1 MALST
6 PSIEMVL
13 DLVENRIDSL
23 QVHDINDLRELKEL
37 EYTRREL
44 RSMLGQRKNP
54 NLSAQVIPLF
64 PATASGV

>member
-13 DLVENRIDSL
+13 DLVEIRIDSL

-44 RSMLGQRKNP
+44 RSMLGQRRNP
-54 NLSAQVIPLF
+54 HRSAQVIPLF
-64 PATASGV
+64 PATA

>member
-44 RSMLGQRKNP
+44 RAMLGMRRNP
-54 NLSAQVIPLF
+54 HQSAQVIPLF
-64 PATASGV
+64 PASA

>member
-44 RSMLGQRKNP
+44 RSMLGQRRNP
-54 NLSAQVIPLF
+54 HQSARVIPLF
-64 PATASGV
+64 PATA

>member
-23 QVHDINDLRELKEL
+23 QIYDINDLRELKEL

-44 RSMLGQRKNP
+44 RSMLGHRRNP
-54 NLSAQVIPLF
+54 HQSAQVIPLF
-64 PATASGV
+64 PATA